1 VILLTVRIGAGRSR
15 ISIVLSFRKCV
26 CLFAALLLLSSPL
39 MACVLPGLEMTAA
52 EQDCCKHMP
61 QDCGSMQ
68 MDDSHSCCKKTPQA
82 GSQSFQA
89 SKALNP
95 DAAQPSATAAEIVI
109 PAAASFVSNPSDE
122 IVVNTKSPPGRQTVL
137 RI

>member
-1 VILLTVRIGAGRSR
+1 M
-15 ISIVLSFRKCV
+15 VLSLHKYV
-26 CLFAALLLLSSPL
+26 CLMAALLLLSSPL

-52 EQDCCKHMP
+52 EQDCCKHMA

-95 DAAQPSATAAEIVI
+95 DAAQPAATAAEIVI
-109 PAAASFVSNPSDE
+109 PAAASFVSNLSDE
-122 IVVNTKSPPGRQTVL
+122 IVVNTKSPPGRQTIL

>member
-1 VILLTVRIGAGRSR
+1 M
-15 ISIVLSFRKCV
+15 LSLHKYV
-26 CLFAALLLLSSPL
+26 CLVAAVLLLASPL
-39 MACVLPGLEMTAA
+39 MACVLPGLEMTPA
-52 EQDCCKHMP
+52 EQDCCKHMS

-68 MDDSHSCCKKTPQA
+68 MDDSHSCCKKAPQA

-89 SKALNP
+89 SKVLNP
-95 DAAQPSATAAEIVI
+95 DAVQPSATVAEIVV
-109 PAAASFVSNPSDE
+109 PAGVSFVSSLSDE